1 MKYIRQRWA
10 AYGRYGVVVLATL
23 TAIVNGASIA
33 GGDYLQPMT
42 AFAVLCGVLLLLNGL
57 PWIVAPAAATAAT
70 AVWGWPFLLLLL
82 VAVFDLSARRR
93 TPAAIVCAVIALA
106 GNALTQPTVS
116 LWQSQPYGSALFL
129 LLAVVAGLW
138 MGSRRRLVTALNVQV
153 EHLRSER
160 ELREQAA
167 RLSERSV
174 IAAEMHDVLA
184 HRLSLIALHAG
195 VLSTRKDLPAQVAER
210 IDLLRTA
217 STEALNDLRDLLGAL
232 RSNDPG
238 PLDQPPAPV
247 LQDVTEVI
255 AQARRAGQ
263 RVDTVIDG
271 QAELAPAAHRLA
283 VFRLVQEALTNA
295 RKHAPAAPVQVHID
309 YGPPVTDIEVTN
321 SPSPDHAQVVP
332 SGFGLVGLRERVE
345 ALGGRLSAGPGNA
358 GTWSVAARIPHRGSE
373 PEASDR

>member
-1 MKYIRQRWA
+1 M
-10 AYGRYGVVVLATL
+10 VLATL

-33 GGDYLQPMT
+33 GGDYLQPLT
-42 AFAVLCGVLLLLNGL
+42 AFALLCGVLLMLNGL
-57 PWIVAPAAATAAT
+57 PWIVAPAVATAAT

-82 VAVFDLSARRR
+82 VAVFDLAARRR
-93 TPAAIVCAVIALA
+93 TPAAIGCAVIALA

-195 VLSTRKDLPAQVAER
+195 VLSTRKDLPAQVADR
-210 IDLLRTA
+210 VDLLRTT

-232 RSNDPG
+232 RSNDSA

-247 LQDVTEVI
+247 LQDVSEVI

-283 VFRLVQEALTNA
+283 AFRLVQEALTNA
-295 RKHAPAAPVQVHID
+295 RKHAPDAPVQVHID

-321 SPSPDHAQVVP
+321 SPSTRQAQVVP

-345 ALGGRLSAGPGNA
+345 ALGGWLSAGPA
-358 GTWSVAARIPHRGSE
+358 GAGSWTVAARIPHRGSE
-373 PEASDR
+373 PKVLGR